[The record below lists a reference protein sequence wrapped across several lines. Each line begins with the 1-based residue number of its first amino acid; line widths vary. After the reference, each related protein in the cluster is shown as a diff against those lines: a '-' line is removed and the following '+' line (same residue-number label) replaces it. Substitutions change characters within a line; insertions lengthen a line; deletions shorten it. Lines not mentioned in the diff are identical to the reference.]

1 MSAVANQFY
10 KRQRL
15 LVVDD
20 CSPIRN
26 AIKGMLQTLGCEEI
40 QTACDGDRALVL
52 CESHQFDI
60 VLCDYNLGDG
70 KDGYQLFEELKQ
82 RELIRPDAL
91 FILISAENRRQV
103 VHGVI
108 ELQPDDYLIKPF
120 TYTSLGKRLAR
131 AFIKKHSLSAVYK
144 AIRERNLESAAAQCQ
159 IAIESAPEHQLFAK
173 RMRAELL
180 VKLGRYQQAFD
191 LYGDVLAERDHA
203 WAMLGLAISRFH
215 LGQVSDARKMF
226 QALLER
232 PEVQVEAFDWLGR
245 IAIRKNELT
254 QAQEHFVEASKLSP
268 RNIERQRAI
277 AHLAMANNELEM
289 AVKAHKKIVEGIRH
303 SVHETP
309 LHHLNY
315 ARCLVDL
322 AMESNDLVAVRCVN
336 RSMEVLRDISR
347 RFKSQQMESQNLIL
361 QSRISVLKGD
371 IPAARGMLDGD
382 TLSTPLE
389 NIEDQLDKA
398 KALFGVGEPEQAD
411 LVMNQIQQM
420 RSDDELSMAT
430 LGVIVERE
438 QHKQNVFN
446 AKIKQLNSDG
456 MELYQLGAFSESLE
470 CFIEAFDMMPHSASL
485 ALNLAQALSKAW
497 SSNLSRLQVL
507 ALGKRCKQVIESS
520 TLTDHNAKRYQAI
533 KLELDKVLTSP
544 TR

>member
-20 CSPIRN
+20 CAPIRT
-26 AIKGMLQTLGCEEI
+26 AIKGMLQTLGCEDI
-40 QTACDGDRALVL
+40 QTAANGERALAL
-52 CESHQFDI
+52 CETRPFDI

-82 RELIRPDAL
+82 RALIQPESL

-120 TYTSLGKRLAR
+120 SYVSLGRRLAR
-131 AFIKKHSLSAVYK
+131 AFIKKHSLASVYQ
-144 AIRERNLESAAAQCQ
+144 ALRDENLEDAAEQCYL
-159 IAIESAPEHQLFAK
+159 AVKNVPEHKLFAM
-173 RMRAELL
+173 RMRGELL
-180 VKLGRYQQAFD
+180 VKLGHYQRAFD
-191 LYGDVLAERDHA
+191 LYAEVLSERDHP
-203 WAMLGLAISRFH
+203 WAMLGLAITRFH
-215 LGQVSDARKMF
+215 LGQIREAKLMF
-226 QALLER
+226 EALLER
-232 PEVQVEAFDWLGR
+232 AEVRVESFDWLGR
-245 IAIRKNELT
+245 VAIRAKQLEA
-254 QAQEHFVEASKLSP
+254 AQEFFVEASKLSP

-277 AHLAMANNELEM
+277 AHLAMANDQLEM

-322 AMESNDLVAVRCVN
+322 AIESNDLVAVRCVN
-336 RSMEVLRDISR
+336 RAQDVLRDTCR
-347 RFKSQQMESQNLIL
+347 RFNSELLDSQNQIL
-361 QSRISVLKGD
+361 NSRISVLKGD
-371 IPAARGMLDGD
+371 IETARVLLDPQ
-382 TLSTPLE
+382 LIAEPLH

-398 KALFGVGEPEQAD
+398 KALFGAGEPEQAEE
-411 LVMNQIQQM
+411 VMSQIAQM
-420 RSDDELSMAT
+420 KSDDELSAAT

-438 QHKQNVFN
+438 SQRQRVFN
-446 AKIKQLNSDG
+446 DKIRQLNSDG
-456 MELYQLGAFSESLE
+456 MELYQIGAYGEALD

-497 SSNLSRLQVL
+497 SSKLSRLQVL
-507 ALGKRCKQVIESS
+507 ALGKRCKSVIEQSP
-520 TLTDHNAKRYQAI
+520 LTEHNAKRYDAI
-533 KLELDKVLTSP
+533 KKELESVLSSP
-544 TR
+544 R